1 MFRAQTFCFYFVIF
15 LVLVAARPKLS
26 SKSSKNQI
34 EVRSKGDS
42 TGKHFASPTWFYTKV
57 SIKSN
62 AEYASESFSCS
73 ITDTL
78 QFSKESSQ
86 ASIDKT
92 SEVTTEEST
101 SEGNSESKKEESVGE
116 LVQESDEQS
125 YEDVKESNE
134 EFSWEPKKESHGVT
148 HALFV
153 AYTAYAHRPTRKQSH
168 EDIDYYNDN

>member
-15 LVLVAARPKLS
+15 LVLVAARPKFSL
-26 SKSSKNQI
+26 KSSKNQI

-42 TGKHFASPTWFYTKV
+42 TEKRVSSPSWFYTK
-57 SIKSN
+57 
-62 AEYASESFSCS
+62 
-73 ITDTL
+73 
-78 QFSKESSQ
+78 ESSK

-101 SEGNSESKKEESVGE
+101 SEGNSESNKEESVGE

-148 HALFV
+148 HALYV

-168 EDIDYYNDN
+168 EDIDYYKDY

>member
-15 LVLVAARPKLS
+15 LVLVAARPKFS

-42 TGKHFASPTWFYTKV
+42 TEKRVSSPSWFYTKV
-57 SIKSN
+57 SIISS
-62 AEYASESFSCS
+62 AEWASESFKST

-101 SEGNSESKKEESVGE
+101 SEENADSNKEESVGK

-134 EFSWEPKKESHGVT
+134 EFSWEPNKESHGVT
-148 HALFV
+148 HALYV

-168 EDIDYYNDN
+168 EDIDYYKDY

>member
-1 MFRAQTFCFYFVIF
+1 VIF
-15 LVLVAARPKLS
+15 LVLVAARPKFS

-42 TGKHFASPTWFYTKV
+42 TEKRFSPPSWFYTKV

-62 AEYASESFSCS
+62 AEYASESFKSS
-73 ITDTL
+73 ITDNL
-78 QFSKESSQ
+78 QFSKESSK

-101 SEGNSESKKEESVGE
+101 SEKPNKEGNSESNKEEE
-116 LVQESDEQS
+116 INEESRKEP
-125 YEDVKESNE
+125 YGESNE
-134 EFSWEPKKESHGVT
+134 EFSWESNEKSHGETGV
-148 HALFV
+148 LFV